1 MKIESLLQNLKKM
14 LKKAELSDK
23 VKCDRIDELLIQLEK
38 KQKRL
43 QGKLENEKN
52 SSKFKRLKTELKVV
66 QAQLKK
72 GNKRRQELGK
82 KCD

>member
-1 MKIESLLQNLKKM
+1 MKIESLLQNLKKK

-52 SSKFKRLKTELKVV
+52 SSKYKRLKTELKVV

-72 GNKRRQELGK
+72 GKKRRQELGK
-82 KCD
+82 KCN